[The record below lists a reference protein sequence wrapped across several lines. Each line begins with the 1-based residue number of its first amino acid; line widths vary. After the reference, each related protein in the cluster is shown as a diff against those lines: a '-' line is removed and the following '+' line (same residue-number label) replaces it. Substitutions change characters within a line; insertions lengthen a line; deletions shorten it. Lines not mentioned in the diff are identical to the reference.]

1 MTFGL
6 AATHHSSMNDYVEL
20 QLITPR
26 LILRDFRED
35 DWPALHAFRS
45 DPLVARYMDWEPE
58 TPEQTRAWV
67 LATIPH
73 NRAQPRLPYNLTIV
87 RRSDD
92 RIIGWIGIGVP
103 SRRGDYEREYDF
115 GYALTRA
122 YWGQGYMAEA
132 LRALLQ
138 FAFDGLRAQR
148 VFGECDVRNLASAR
162 VMEKVGM
169 RREAQFR
176 HRYAAGGDVEENF
189 RYAIHDHEWRA
200 QTTGP

>member
-1 MTFGL
+1 M
-6 AATHHSSMNDYVEL
+6 SSTNTGAPREAEF

-45 DPLVARYMDWEPE
+45 DPEVARYMDWEAE

-73 NRAQPRLPYNLTIV
+73 NQAQPRFSYNLSIV
-87 RRSDD
+87 RRADEH
-92 RIIGWIGIGVP
+92 IVGWIGIGVP
-103 SRRGDYEREYDF
+103 SRHGAYEREYDF
-115 GYALTRA
+115 GYALARA
-122 YWGQGYMAEA
+122 YWGQSYMTEA

-138 FAFDGLRAQR
+138 FAFDELRAQR
-148 VFGECDVRNLASAR
+148 LFGECDVRNIASAR
-162 VMEKVGM
+162 VMEKAGM

-189 RYAIHDHEWRA
+189 HYAIHDHEWQA
-200 QTTGP
+200 QTTQL